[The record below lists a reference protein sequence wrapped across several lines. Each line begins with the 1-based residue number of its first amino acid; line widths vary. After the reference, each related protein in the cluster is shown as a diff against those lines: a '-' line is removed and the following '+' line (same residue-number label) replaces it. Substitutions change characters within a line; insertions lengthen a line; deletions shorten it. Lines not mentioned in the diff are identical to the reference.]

1 MCLKKRLA
9 YLALNLIPMK
19 SFLLFAGIL
28 FASGS
33 FASEK
38 SSVAPVVSVKAAA
51 MPQQF
56 GYFRAHR
63 MANDAMLTWSVSN
76 PMEAQSFTIFYSY
89 DGQYFYELETIAA
102 TGSPTYRYR
111 DVTALPGV
119 TFYKIVAQQKD
130 MSTTDS
136 PVESVRIVKR
146 G

>member
-1 MCLKKRLA
+1 
-9 YLALNLIPMK
+9 MK

-28 FASGS
+28 FTSGS
-33 FASEK
+33 FASERP
-38 SSVAPVVSVKAAA
+38 SVAPVVSAKAAV
-51 MPQQF
+51 PQQF
-56 GYFRAHR
+56 GYFRVHR

-76 PMEAQSFTIFYSY
+76 PMEAQSFTIFFSY

-119 TFYKIVAQQKD
+119 TYYKIVAQQKD

>member
-1 MCLKKRLA
+1 
-9 YLALNLIPMK
+9 MK
-19 SFLLFAGIL
+19 SILLFAGIL
-28 FASGS
+28 IASGS
-33 FASEK
+33 FASFPP
-38 SSVAPVVSVKAAA
+38 SVKPVGSVKAAA
-51 MPQQF
+51 TPQQF
-56 GYFRAHR
+56 GYFRVHR

-76 PMEAQSFTIFYSY
+76 PMEAQSFTVFFSY
-89 DGQYFYELETIAA
+89 DGQYFYELETITA

-119 TFYKIVAQQKD
+119 TYYKIVAQQKD

>member
-1 MCLKKRLA
+1 MCLKKRVD
-9 YLALNLIPMK
+9 YLALNLNPMK

-28 FASGS
+28 VASGS

-38 SSVAPVVSVKAAA
+38 SSVAPVVSVKAAV
-51 MPQQF
+51 PQQF
-56 GYFRAHR
+56 GYFRVHR

-76 PMEAQSFTIFYSY
+76 PMEAQSFTIFFSY

-119 TFYKIVAQQKD
+119 TYYKIVAQQKD

>member
-1 MCLKKRLA
+1 
-9 YLALNLIPMK
+9 MK
-19 SFLLFAGIL
+19 SVLLLAGIL
-28 FASGS
+28 FVTGS
-33 FASEK
+33 FAS
-38 SSVAPVVSVKAAA
+38 SNPSVTPVVSMKAAA

-76 PMEAQSFTIFYSY
+76 PLEAHSFTIFFSY
-89 DGQYFYELETIAA
+89 DGQYFYELATIDA
-102 TGSPTYRYR
+102 TGSATYRYR

-119 TFYKIVAQQKD
+119 TYYKIVAQQKD
-130 MSTTDS
+130 MSTIDS